1 MKTRLVNKKTVVL
14 IIIVKSS
21 CDDWQISLWYY
32 HFCFINMFL
41 GLIMTH
47 IGGVT
52 GEQLRSFI
60 ERIEKLE
67 QEKTELM
74 QTIREV
80 YSEAKGSG
88 YDTKIMRQI
97 VRLRKMED
105 QARREQEELLDLYK
119 NAVGL

>member
-1 MKTRLVNKKTVVL
+1 MKTRLVNKKTFVL

-41 GLIMTH
+41 GLIMTQ

-74 QTIREV
+74 QTIKN
-80 YSEAKGSG
+80 Y
-88 YDTKIMRQI
+88 
-97 VRLRKMED
+97 
-105 QARREQEELLDLYK
+105 LLE
-119 NAVGL
+119 